1 MKAETKS
8 ETVSKSVKYRDISL
22 DMHQPRRT
30 MKGVTKSAVY
40 ALARESMEYGWLED
54 DIGTYQFGWMNRLLR
69 RLQIGRAS
77 CRERVFALV

>member
-40 ALARESMEYGWLED
+40 ALASGNMEQDWGRDEEKDGWKT
-54 DIGTYQFGWMNRLLR
+54 I
-69 RLQIGRAS
+69 A
-77 CRERVFALV
+77 ERTNLDG